1 MGYMSAAAKV
11 LNKQPKK
18 NSKSHKEKEAKR
30 QVLMSKRIVCEKCDK
45 GNVTLYNIQNHYYC
59 QNCK

>member
-11 LNKQPKK
+11 LNKQSKT

-30 QVLMSKRIVCEKCDK
+30 QAMMSKRIVCEKCGQ
-45 GNVTLYNIQNHYYC
+45 GNVTLYNIQNHYLP
-59 QNCK
+59 

>member
-30 QVLMSKRIVCEKCDK
+30 QVLMSKRIVCEKCGK
-45 GNVTLYNIQNHYYC
+45 GNVTLNNIQNHYYC

>member
-30 QVLMSKRIVCEKCDK
+30 IVMMSKRIVCEKCGK
-45 GNVTLYNIQNHYYC
+45 NNTLYNLQGHYYC
-59 QNCK
+59 KECK

>member
-11 LNKQPKK
+11 LNKQPKT

-30 QVLMSKRIVCEKCDK
+30 QAMMSKRIVCEKCGK
-45 GNVTLYNIQNHYYC
+45 GNVTLYNIKNHYYC